1 MLNKPVRFAGI
12 LLLVWLAPQTA
23 GADAAS
29 HRAAVERLFTLT
41 RLQQKIDESVQTVT
55 ALQLQQNP
63 ELAGRRDAITAFL
76 ERYIGWSAIHE
87 ELVQMYL
94 QAFSEQELETINA
107 FYSTPAGQKIITTVP
122 QLVQQR
128 NRLAMQRLQDHMTE
142 FREIAGGDGKDQGSP
157 D

>member
-1 MLNKPVRFAGI
+1 MTKPVWIAGAV
-12 LLLVWLAPQTA
+12 LLAWLVPQAA

-29 HRAAVERLFTLT
+29 HRAAVERLFSLT
-41 RLQQKIDESVQTVT
+41 RLQEKIDESVQTVA

-63 ELAGRRDAITAFL
+63 ELVQHHGALTEFL
-76 ERYIGWSAIHE
+76 EAHIGWNAMHE

-128 NRLAMQRLQDHMTE
+128 NRLAMQRLQDNMTE
-142 FREIAGGDGKDQGSP
+142 FSAITSGDGSN
-157 D
+157 

>member
-1 MLNKPVRFAGI
+1 MNKPAWIVAALFLA
-12 LLLVWLAPQTA
+12 WLAPQAA

-29 HRAAVERLFTLT
+29 HRAAVERLFSLT
-41 RLQQKIDESVQTVT
+41 RLQQKVDESVQTVA

-63 ELAGRRDAITAFL
+63 QQAQQRDAIMAFL
-76 ERYIGWSAIHE
+76 EQHIGWNAMHE

-122 QLVQQR
+122 QLVQER
-128 NRLAMQRLQDHMTE
+128 NRLAMQRLQDNMAE
-142 FREIAGGDGKDQGSP
+142 FRAIAGGNGS

>member
-1 MLNKPVRFAGI
+1 MNKPAWTAI
-12 LLLVWLAPQTA
+12 ALLLAWLAPQTA

-41 RLQQKIDESVQTVT
+41 RLQQKIDESVQTVA

-63 ELAGRRDAITAFL
+63 ELARRRDAITVFL
-76 ERYIGWSAIHE
+76 EQHIGWNALHE
-87 ELVQMYL
+87 DLVQMYL

-107 FYSTPAGQKIITTVP
+107 FYSSPAGQKIITTLP

-128 NRLAMQRLQDHMTE
+128 NRLAMQRLQDNMAE
-142 FREIAGGDGKDQGSP
+142 FSAIASGDGTAK
-157 D
+157 

>member
-1 MLNKPVRFAGI
+1 MNKPARAAAA

-41 RLQQKIDESVQTVT
+41 RLQQKIDESVQTVA

-63 ELAGRRDAITAFL
+63 ELAQRRDAITEFL
-76 ERYIGWSAIHE
+76 EQHIGWDAMHE
-87 ELVQMYL
+87 DLVEMYV
-94 QAFSEQELETINA
+94 QAFSEQELDTINA

-128 NRLAMQRLQDHMTE
+128 NRLAMQHLQENMPE
-142 FREIAGGDGKDQGSP
+142 LRAIISAKE
-157 D
+157 

>member
-1 MLNKPVRFAGI
+1 MNKPAWIAGA
-12 LLLVWLAPQTA
+12 LLLAWLAPQAA

-29 HRAAVERLFTLT
+29 HRAAVERLFSLT
-41 RLQQKIDESVQTVT
+41 RMQEKIDESVQTVA

-63 ELAGRRDAITAFL
+63 ELARQRDAITEFL
-76 ERYIGWSAIHE
+76 EQHIGWNAMHE

-128 NRLAMQRLQDHMTE
+128 NRLAMQRLQDNMSE
-142 FREIAGGDGKDQGSP
+142 FRAIAGGNGSN
-157 D
+157 

>member
-1 MLNKPVRFAGI
+1 MNKPAWTAI
-12 LLLVWLAPQTA
+12 ALLLVWLAPQTA

-41 RLQQKIDESVQTVT
+41 RLQQKIDESVQTVA

-63 ELAGRRDAITAFL
+63 ELAQHRDAITAFL
-76 ERYIGWSAIHE
+76 EQNIGWNAMHE
-87 ELVQMYL
+87 DLVQMYL

-107 FYSTPAGQKIITTVP
+107 FYSSPAGQKIITTLP

-128 NRLAMQRLQDHMTE
+128 NRLAMQRLQDNMAE
-142 FREIAGGDGKDQGSP
+142 FNAIASGDGND
-157 D
+157 